1 MENRY
6 LDEWIIQAEEVPAKV
21 ESLFSKI
28 TEEELNH
35 KPNPEQW
42 SIGELM
48 DHIMVTNSLY
58 FPKYQ
63 KIVEGNHRNPFSARF
78 GYVTDFLGK
87 SILQSVD
94 PENPKKLK
102 TVKKFEPVKSEFTL
116 QKVEEF
122 KSQQAALID
131 LVKQTDTV
139 NHNKT
144 YISSPAGP
152 LIVYSL
158 EYANRI
164 ILWHEL
170 RHIQQANDLLKK
182 EVVEA

>member
-1 MENRY
+1 MENGY
-6 LDEWIIQAEEVPAKV
+6 LDEWIKQAEEVPAKV
-21 ESLFSKI
+21 ETLFSKI
-28 TEEELNH
+28 TIEELNH
-35 KPNPEQW
+35 KPNSEQW

-58 FPKYQ
+58 IPKYQ
-63 KIVEGNHRNPFSARF
+63 KVIEGNHRNPFSARF

-87 SILQSVD
+87 SILQSVNPD
-94 PENPKKLK
+94 NPKKLK
-102 TVKKFEPVKSEFTL
+102 TVKKFEPVKREFTL
-116 QKVEEF
+116 DIAEEF
-122 KSQQAALID
+122 RTKQVELIE
-131 LVKQTDTV
+131 LVKQTDSV

-144 YISSPAGP
+144 YINSPASP

-170 RHIQQANDLLKK
+170 RHIQQANDLLKQ
-182 EVVEA
+182 EVVRV